1 MLIPGGRDRRRIDSL
16 LHPTVCF
23 VPQQRVQMPELQ
35 HVAAT
40 AGPSCLG
47 LVTQQVSRWTQL
59 RCCGAAQTGVCACI
73 TTGSSPR
80 SAAVRH
86 SSPVRQ
92 TLAPAVGERCF
103 SLFQPPVTHAELV
116 HASSTAILPLA
127 DCFSDPHRLRR
138 SSITLP
144 CHQGLGGMRN
154 ARSPILSAESRA
166 DRCNAAYLSSQHR
179 FGVSGW
185 GNVAGLTGV
194 IHHITFFQRK

>member
-1 MLIPGGRDRRRIDSL
+1 MLIPGGRDRHRIDAL

-35 HVAAT
+35 HVTAT

-59 RCCGAAQTGVCACI
+59 RCCGAAQTSICAC
-73 TTGSSPR
+73 TTTVSSPR

-116 HASSTAILPLA
+116 LCIVHCDSSSCRLLFGPASAPSLFYHIAVSPRLGVCEMHDPLSYRQRAVRTAAMQRI
-127 DCFSDPHRLRR
+127 
-138 SSITLP
+138 
-144 CHQGLGGMRN
+144 CHPNIGSGL
-154 ARSPILSAESRA
+154 
-166 DRCNAAYLSSQHR
+166 
-179 FGVSGW
+179 
-185 GNVAGLTGV
+185 VAGEMWPG
-194 IHHITFFQRK
+194 